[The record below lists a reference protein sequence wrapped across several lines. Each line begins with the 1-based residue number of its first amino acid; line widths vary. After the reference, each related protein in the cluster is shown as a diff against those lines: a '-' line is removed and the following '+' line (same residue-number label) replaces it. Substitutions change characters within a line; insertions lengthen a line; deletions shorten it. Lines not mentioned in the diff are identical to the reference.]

1 MTSIEP
7 AAPAPTPSPDSSDK
21 MSFFDHLAELRMRL
35 LWSLVAIGVGFGV
48 GFAYAEEAFAF
59 LARPM
64 MRAFEQ
70 AGYSQQQMIFTNP
83 LGALRL
89 YISVGLYLGIVLALP
104 FVLYQLWRFVAPG
117 LYRNERRAIGLF
129 LFSSIFLFLAGTA
142 FGYYVLL
149 PVTLTFLISLQGNF
163 TPMISINE
171 YFDVVLVILL
181 GLVVVFQL
189 PILIFFLS
197 LFGIVTPGFLWR
209 NFQYAVLLIALVA
222 ALVTPT
228 TDIVTMVVFMVP
240 MLGLY
245 VLGIAVSYLVVRRRR
260 AREAVWTRR

>member
-1 MTSIEP
+1 MATVNQ
-7 AAPAPTPSPDSSDK
+7 APPGSAHNDDSTEK

-35 LWSLVAIGVGFGV
+35 LWSLVAVCVGFGV
-48 GFAYAEEAFAF
+48 GFAFSEEAFNF

-64 MRAFEQ
+64 MQAFRQ
-70 AGYSQQQMIFTNP
+70 AGYSDKQMIFTNP

-89 YISVGLYLGIVLALP
+89 YISVGLYLGIVVALP
-104 FVLYQLWRFVAPG
+104 VVLYQLWRFVAPG

-129 LFSSIFLFLAGTA
+129 LFSSIFLFVAGMA
-142 FGYYVLL
+142 FGYYILL

-181 GLVVVFQL
+181 GLGVVFQL

-197 LFGIVTPGFLWR
+197 LFGIVTPAFLWR
-209 NFQYAVLLIALVA
+209 NFQYAVLLIAVVA
-222 ALVTPT
+222 AVVTPT
-228 TDIVTMVVFMVP
+228 TDAVTMVVFMVP
-240 MLGLY
+240 MLALY
-245 VLGIAVSYLVVRRRR
+245 VVGIGVSYLVVRRRN
-260 AREAVWTRR
+260 ARDTGWTRR